1 VTGNLPGDTFMSAD
15 PQTKNETPS
24 SSIWA
29 GGLLALSLIIFQG
42 FLAPDIT
49 CLDIAS
55 LVSISALALA
65 IPMLSYKIFI
75 NTLRERKRSTRVQP
89 SSRHNRSPHS
99 ERFFFVGG
107 SIAALIGTAAAF
119 YHMQPITAVIF
130 SICTTVTFVAYLIE
144 NPNI

>member
-1 VTGNLPGDTFMSAD
+1 MSAD

-29 GGLLALSLIIFQG
+29 GGLLALSLIIFQS

-75 NTLRERKRSTRVQP
+75 NTLRERKRSSRVQP
-89 SSRHNRSPHS
+89 SNRHNKSSHS
-99 ERFFFVGG
+99 ERFFFVCG
-107 SIAALIGTAAAF
+107 SIAALVSTAAAF
-119 YHMQPITAVIF
+119 YHIHWITAVIF
-130 SICTTVTFVAYLIE
+130 SACTITVFITYLI
-144 NPNI
+144 NSLNI